1 MSSMTSLKIAVS
13 NVNPT
18 FTSIAESDPQ
28 DIIFDM
34 DGTLADINHRRHFV
48 ESKPKNWNS
57 FYEGM
62 IGDTPIQP
70 VVMMAQLL
78 KSAGHRIIIA
88 TGRPRKYNNITL
100 QFLRDNDIPY
110 DAAYLRTDKDYRPD
124 TVVKENMLRK
134 MKINGYDPTIA
145 FDDRKSVVEMWRAN
159 GLFVFQVDEGNF

>member
-1 MSSMTSLKIAVS
+1 MSSMPTLKIAVS

-62 IGDTPIQP
+62 IGDTP
-70 VVMMAQLL
+70 MMAQLL

>member
-1 MSSMTSLKIAVS
+1 MSSMPALKLAVS

-34 DGTLADINHRRHFV
+34 DGTLADVTHRRHFV
-48 ESKPKNWNS
+48 EMKPKDWNS
-57 FYEGM
+57 FYAGM
-62 IGDTPIQP
+62 IGDIPIQP

-88 TGRPRKYNNITL
+88 TGRPRRYNNITL
-100 QFLRDNDIPY
+100 QFLRDNDILY
-110 DAAYLRTDKDYRPD
+110 DAAYLRADKDYRPD
-124 TVVKENMLRK
+124 TIVKENMLRK

>member
-78 KSAGHRIIIA
+78 KLAGHRIIIA

>member
-48 ESKPKNWNS
+48 ERKPKDWNS

-70 VVMMAQLL
+70 GVMMAQLL
-78 KSAGHRIIIA
+78 KLAGHRIIIA

>member
-13 NVNPT
+13 NVNST

-48 ESKPKNWNS
+48 ERKPKDWNS

-88 TGRPRKYNNITL
+88 TGRPRKLAVNKIPSLADMLLLKLTSSSYKDFETIKNSIM
-100 QFLRDNDIPY
+100 FWFDNP
-110 DAAYLRTDKDYRPD
+110 
-124 TVVKENMLRK
+124 TVVVLTFNID
-134 MKINGYDPTIA
+134 KISPPIN
-145 FDDRKSVVEMWRAN
+145 E
-159 GLFVFQVDEGNF
+159 L

>member
-13 NVNPT
+13 NVNST

-48 ESKPKNWNS
+48 ERKPKDWNS

-88 TGRPRKYNNITL
+88 TGRPSKYNNITL
-100 QFLRDNDIPY
+100 QFLQYNDIPY

-134 MKINGYDPTIA
+134 MRLNGYDPTIA

>member
-1 MSSMTSLKIAVS
+1 MSSMPALKMAVS

-34 DGTLADINHRRHFV
+34 DGTLADVDHRRHFV
-48 ESKPKNWNS
+48 ERKPKDWDS
-57 FYEGM
+57 FYAGM

-78 KSAGHRIIIA
+78 KLAGHRIIIA
-88 TGRPRKYNNITL
+88 TGRPRSYNNITL
-100 QFLRDNDIPY
+100 QFLKDNDIPY
-110 DAAYLRTDKDYRPD
+110 DAVYLRTVKDYRPD

-134 MKINGYDPTIA
+134 IKIMDMTPQLLLMIEN
-145 FDDRKSVVEMWRAN
+145 
-159 GLFVFQVDEGNF
+159 L

>member
-1 MSSMTSLKIAVS
+1 MSSMPALRVDVS
-13 NVNPT
+13 NVNST

-34 DGTLADINHRRHFV
+34 DGTLADVTHRRHFV
-48 ESKPKNWNS
+48 EMKPKNWDS
-57 FYEGM
+57 FYAGM

-70 VVMMAQLL
+70 VVIMAQLL

-88 TGRPRKYNNITL
+88 TGRPRRYNNITL
-100 QFLRDNDIPY
+100 QFLRDNDILY
-110 DAAYLRTDKDYRPD
+110 DAAYLRADKDYRPD
-124 TVVKENMLRK
+124 TIVKENMLRK

>member
-1 MSSMTSLKIAVS
+1 MSSMPALKLAVS

-28 DIIFDM
+28 DIIFDV
-34 DGTLADINHRRHFV
+34 DGTLADVTHRRHFV
-48 ESKPKNWNS
+48 EMKPKNWDS
-57 FYEGM
+57 FYAGM

-88 TGRPRKYNNITL
+88 TGRPCSYNTITL
-100 QFLRDNDIPY
+100 QFLNDNDIPY
-110 DAAYLRTDKDYRPD
+110 DATYLRADKDYRPD
-124 TVVKENMLRK
+124 TIVKENMLRK

>member
-1 MSSMTSLKIAVS
+1 MTLEAL
-13 NVNPT
+13 
-18 FTSIAESDPQ
+18 
-28 DIIFDM
+28 IFDM

-88 TGRPRKYNNITL
+88 TGRPRRSNNITL

>member
-1 MSSMTSLKIAVS
+1 MATAALRLAIS
-13 NVNPT
+13 NTIPT
-18 FTSIAESDPQ
+18 FTSIIESDPQ
-28 DIIFDM
+28 DIIFDV
-34 DGTLADINHRRHFV
+34 DGTLADVTHRRHFV
-48 ESKPKNWNS
+48 EMKPKNWDS
-57 FYEGM
+57 FYAGM

-88 TGRPRKYNNITL
+88 TGRPRRYNNITL
-100 QFLRDNDIPY
+100 QFLRDNDILY
-110 DAAYLRTDKDYRPD
+110 DAAYLRADKDYRPD
-124 TVVKENMLRK
+124 TIVKENMLRK

>member
-1 MSSMTSLKIAVS
+1 MSSMPTLKIAVS

-34 DGTLADINHRRHFV
+34 DGTLADVTHRRHFV
-48 ESKPKNWNS
+48 EMKPKNWDS
-57 FYEGM
+57 FYAGM

-88 TGRPRKYNNITL
+88 TGRPRRYNNITL
-100 QFLRDNDIPY
+100 QFLRDNDILY
-110 DAAYLRTDKDYRPD
+110 DAAYLRADKDYRPD

>member
-1 MSSMTSLKIAVS
+1 MSSMPALKLAVS

-34 DGTLADINHRRHFV
+34 DGTLADVTHRRHFV
-48 ESKPKNWNS
+48 EMKPKNWDS
-57 FYEGM
+57 FYAGM
-62 IGDTPIQP
+62 IVDTPIQP

-88 TGRPRKYNNITL
+88 TGRPRRYNNITL
-100 QFLRDNDIPY
+100 QFLRDNDILY
-110 DAAYLRTDKDYRPD
+110 DAAYLRADKDYRPD
-124 TVVKENMLRK
+124 TIVKENMLRK

>member
-1 MSSMTSLKIAVS
+1 MSSVPALKIPIS
-13 NVNPT
+13 NVNST
-18 FTSIAESDPQ
+18 LTSIVESDPQ
-28 DIIFDM
+28 DIIFDV

-48 ESKPKNWNS
+48 EKKPKDWDS
-57 FYEGM
+57 FYAGM
-62 IGDTPIQP
+62 VGDSPIKP

-88 TGRPRKYNNITL
+88 TGRPRHYNNVTL
-100 QFLRDNDIPY
+100 QFLNYNDIPY
-110 DAAYLRTDKDYRPD
+110 DATYLRADKDYRPD

-145 FDDRKSVVEMWRAN
+145 FDDRKSVVEMWRIN